1 MHPPPP
7 LTPQTEKL
15 TCFNGSASISGNI
28 TRVSPDHDTT
38 SHFVGGFWI
47 QRQISSGM
55 RAPFSAL
62 KSSRTWRSV
71 HRGGVVIVCVIPV
84 RDGLLTRSHG
94 IQLYHHTLDD
104 LVHGFSVLSS
114 PPNLDEKL
122 VERRLILDK
131 SVVHVLYD
139 QQSLLEG
146 FQEIFAVSLSDN
158 TGMGSNHELGSGS
171 KGRTSTSC
179 YF

>member
-1 MHPPPP
+1 M
-7 LTPQTEKL
+7 
-15 TCFNGSASISGNI
+15 
-28 TRVSPDHDTT
+28 
-38 SHFVGGFWI
+38 
-47 QRQISSGM
+47 
-55 RAPFSAL
+55 
-62 KSSRTWRSV
+62 
-71 HRGGVVIVCVIPV
+71 CVIPV

-158 TGMGSNHELGSGS
+158 TGVR
-171 KGRTSTSC
+171 GRIMNWEAGPKDAPRHRVAFEACLTR
-179 YF
+179 YL